1 MAQSVFS
8 ALGLRDK
15 DQGQRIKEQGQTKKD
30 KNQNLKY
37 WYKEAR
43 KPGILE

>member
-1 MAQSVFS
+1 MVFS
-8 ALGLRDK
+8 LAGYQVQGTRKK
-15 DQGQRIKEQGQTKKD
+15 DQGQTKKD